1 MNSIDEVVPE
11 GLELMEAEPGYH
23 VLAEDNGS
31 DERPAV
37 LHRLLAEGKVDP

>member
-11 GLELMEAEPGYH
+11 GLELMEAEPGH
-23 VLAEDNGS
+23 NVLAEDNGS